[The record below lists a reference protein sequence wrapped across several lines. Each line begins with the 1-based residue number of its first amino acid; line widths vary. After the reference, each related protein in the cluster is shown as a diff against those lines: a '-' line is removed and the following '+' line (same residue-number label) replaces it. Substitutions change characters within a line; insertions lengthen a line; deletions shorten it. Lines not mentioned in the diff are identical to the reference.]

1 MSHIHPKWQLCL
13 RLNLWKNRICWGR
26 AGVHLPAISAKQE
39 SLGRYEHCTSARTI
53 PPRIQKKWLTK
64 KTSVY
69 AVWSVTGKIIVLA
82 MYKSTFQGKIADLG
96 MVLDS
101 VRVSGWIRWEI
112 LALVVRQLVR
122 KSLCFLSLLPSLC
135 SSCSTFALFF
145 AFQQVVAKI
154 EDFCAAV
161 QHSGCLA
168 ILWLVFCSTLPCFT
182 VFTIAQHSS
191 LQRVS
196 VPVSNCSA
204 CKRC

>member
-135 SSCSTFALFF
+135 SSYSTFALFF
-145 AFQQVVAKI
+145 FISTSCGK
-154 EDFCAAV
+154 DWR
-161 QHSGCLA
+161 L
-168 ILWLVFCSTLPCFT
+168 LCS
-182 VFTIAQHSS
+182 
-191 LQRVS
+191 
-196 VPVSNCSA
+196 CSA
-204 CKRC
+204 HRLPGHFMTCFLFYLALFHSFYYCTAL